1 MVVND
6 SLSDDAANTVIAPL
20 TDELALGELAD
31 DEPGDD
37 PVEDPVDDPHAASVA
52 ATTRTR
58 PTRAR

>member
-1 MVVND
+1 
-6 SLSDDAANTVIAPL
+6 LSDDAANTVIAPL
-20 TDELALGELAD
+20 TDELALGELDGELPD
-31 DEPGDD
+31 DEPGED